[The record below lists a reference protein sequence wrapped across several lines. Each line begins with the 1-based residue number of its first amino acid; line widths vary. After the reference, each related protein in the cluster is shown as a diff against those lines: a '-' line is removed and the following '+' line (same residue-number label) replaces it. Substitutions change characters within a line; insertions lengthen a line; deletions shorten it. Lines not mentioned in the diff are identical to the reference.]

1 VISLPRVQRET
12 FESISLQQYQRKSV
26 LSQNKQIS
34 RFTFSPNPIKLI
46 LLSNVV
52 FLRYGNKQGTLSFY
66 VAERNGYNVGM
77 IHEGSLNAKEMFARE
92 IK

>member
-1 VISLPRVQRET
+1 MT
-12 FESISLQQYQRKSV
+12 FLME
-26 LSQNKQIS
+26 
-34 RFTFSPNPIKLI
+34 
-46 LLSNVV
+46 
-52 FLRYGNKQGTLSFY
+52 NKQGTLSFY